1 MNLFFPTI
9 YWGKRFLTW
18 RMMSRDGFNAARRER
33 AGHPQGYVRQ
43 PLGLH
48 WEVLQRHPRDD
59 QCAHRGRGRWGLH
72 PRQSGQSL
80 RLCLH
85 VQPQRVEGK
94 RRPSRAR
101 GTHLLAFYVSVR
113 KSVKSCLKM
122 KEENCADLTILVGDQ
137 FLRYVNNMRLILWI
151 YQSLNDIIQ
160 MREEDVAL
168 WIKIRSEP
176 VKNDI
181 SLVLELKR
189 KAYHGKKTN
198 LS

>member
-1 MNLFFPTI
+1 
-9 YWGKRFLTW
+9 
-18 RMMSRDGFNAARRER
+18 
-33 AGHPQGYVRQ
+33 
-43 PLGLH
+43 
-48 WEVLQRHPRDD
+48 
-59 QCAHRGRGRWGLH
+59 
-72 PRQSGQSL
+72 
-80 RLCLH
+80 
-85 VQPQRVEGK
+85 
-94 RRPSRAR
+94 
-101 GTHLLAFYVSVR
+101 
-113 KSVKSCLKM
+113 M

-151 YQSLNDIIQ
+151 YQSLNNIIQ